1 MAAAG
6 NTSKL
11 YKSWKY
17 DSIREL
23 QETAFYTQNSD
34 PDSGIISTD
43 KEEFP
48 LLRRGKRKKEERRK
62 GSFCVSFN
70 TL

>member
-11 YKSWKY
+11 HESWKY
-17 DSIREL
+17 GSIREL
-23 QETAFYTQNSD
+23 QETAFYTQNSH

-48 LLRRGKRKKEERRK
+48 LWRRGN
-62 GSFCVSFN
+62 F
-70 TL
+70 